1 MSAIQ
6 GMSGAQS
13 VTSLSAD
20 ALDIE
25 TLLLSVQSDRA
36 RLLDTQLAQQIDLIK
51 DRNAKVDKLNNL
63 LTSLTDLSKLYGST
77 DGTAKL
83 EDQKGWKDLS
93 DTQKKEAKEKLDAA
107 LKETGLTMADLAGAQ
122 GAIDTNNMGKIT
134 LGQVTV
140 AIEKTRGM
148 IDSLNNTQQME
159 TLRMQSLSNKRNEA
173 YDLMTNFIKK
183 MQDNRSGIISNM
195 R

>member
-6 GMSGAQS
+6 GPSGAQPL
-13 VTSLSAD
+13 TSLSAD

-93 DTQKKEAKEKLDAA
+93 DAQKAEAKEKLDAA
-107 LKETGLTMADLAGAQ
+107 LKATGLTMADLAGAQ

-140 AIEKTRGM
+140 AVEKTRGM

>member
-36 RLLDTQLAQQIDLIK
+36 RLLETQLTQQIDLIK

-140 AIEKTRGM
+140 AVEKTRGM

>member
-140 AIEKTRGM
+140 AVEKTRGM

>member
-25 TLLLSVQSDRA
+25 TLLLSVQSARA